1 MGYWVSDLTII
12 IEIDAKIREIPYGTG
27 SRFTPNKGCLT
38 GTRTAFLDFIVNWA
52 NDPASERCLVL
63 LGQAGTGKSSIAH
76 EIARR
81 FDNMHRLTS
90 SFFFLRKE
98 RAKQEA
104 RHLFTTLARDLAD
117 RYPSFKAALGNVVKD
132 NSSLRVGTRDYET
145 LF

>member
-52 NDPASERCLVL
+52 NDPASERGLVL

-76 EIARR
+76 EVARR

-90 SFFFLRKE
+90 SFFFFIQN
-98 RAKQEA
+98 RAWKC
-104 RHLFTTLARDLAD
+104 
-117 RYPSFKAALGNVVKD
+117 G
-132 NSSLRVGTRDYET
+132 
-145 LF
+145 